1 DIGDDR
7 YPFPLRDRLQADPE
21 ILPSGAGEAAA
32 DLVIEPDLL
41 VPLQRSLHQ
50 RLQDLVAVLIRDPP
64 LGDDRYDIVREPL
77 DKLDHRS
84 LLVLPPT
91 APREA
96 ARPPSSRAARFVIN
110 FRVHAF
116 VNATFVLRMAFR
128 IDRGFFATEDKTR
141 TTRIACTGFGK
152 KRLPNTGF

>member
-1 DIGDDR
+1 
-7 YPFPLRDRLQADPE
+7 
-21 ILPSGAGEAAA
+21 EAAA

-77 DKLDHRS
+77 DKLNHRS

-96 ARPPSSRAARFVIN
+96 ARPPSSRTARFVCVEMIRSGTSSS
-110 FRVHAF
+110 FAASRRRLSGS
-116 VNATFVLRMAFR
+116 TRR
-128 IDRGFFATEDKTR
+128 RGGPRHPRHRCRQTPPGSRSGWRAR
-141 TTRIACTGFGK
+141 GSAPCSPRRGPQ
-152 KRLPNTGF
+152 RR